1 LKEGAM
7 MARFSLPTIAVLFV
21 ASGASAQTEAWKF
34 HWRVG
39 QTLNYNVEHVTAIEE
54 VAEAQ
59 TTTTRSKVQNT
70 KHWQVLEVDQAG
82 IATLQ
87 LTLTSLR
94 MEMTTPNGEVM
105 TFDTASLE
113 KSTPALRTQ
122 MEKYVGPP
130 LALIRVDPRGQVVEV
145 KECKFGSASRFESE
159 PPFAIVFPEAAT
171 GPNWERTYKLTL
183 VPPQGTGEKYD
194 AAQSYASRGGEGGTA
209 TITLTTA
216 LKSQPEAVADQT
228 ALFQSLPEGEIV
240 FDPQAGIMRSA
251 NLHIDKQATGQQG
264 EGSSYHFRSIYR
276 EQYVGAN

>member
-1 LKEGAM
+1 M
-7 MARFSLPTIAVLFV
+7 TRFGVATIAALFV
-21 ASGASAQTEAWKF
+21 VSGASAQTEPWKF

-87 LTLTSLR
+87 LTLTALR
-94 MEMTTPNGEVM
+94 MEMTTPNGEAM
-105 TFDTASLE
+105 TFDSASPE

-122 MEKYVGPP
+122 MEKYVSTP
-130 LALIRVDPRGQVVEV
+130 LALIRVDSRGQVVEV
-145 KECKFGSASRFESE
+145 KECKFGSPSRFESE
-159 PPFAIVFPEAAT
+159 PPFAVVLPEAAT
-171 GPNWERTYKLTL
+171 GTNWERTYKLTL
-183 VPPQGTGEKYD
+183 EPPQGTGEKYD
-194 AAQSYASRGGEGGTA
+194 AVQSYASRNGEGGAA
-209 TITLTTA
+209 TIALTTA
-216 LKSQPEAVADQT
+216 LKSQPEAVAEQT

-251 NLHIDKQATGQQG
+251 NLHIEKQAAGQQG
-264 EGSSYHFRSIYR
+264 EGSSYRFRSIYR